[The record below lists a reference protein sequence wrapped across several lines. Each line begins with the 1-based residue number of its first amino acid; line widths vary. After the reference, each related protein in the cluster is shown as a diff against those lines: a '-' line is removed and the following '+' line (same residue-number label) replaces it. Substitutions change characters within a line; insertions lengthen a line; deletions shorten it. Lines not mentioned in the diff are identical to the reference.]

1 MTLISANDPH
11 KVCEWKRQHGNCNA
25 MLKHR
30 LKSYQQ
36 WCPQSKCVS
45 VLLSSPIVLLTPVA
59 IYQQQQQQQHQ
70 VVWYC
75 CEFIHWIAFTPL
87 DLRQLWCVCVFVY
100 LACTKKGL
108 QIDWSDLNEK
118 KEWMKE
124 RKTRSTFGQSNRK
137 RIIDAINGWL
147 TFRQI
152 GHRPGQTNG
161 LQCWWCWW
169 PIDQQSKPSGAQFN

>member
-87 DLRQLWCVCVFVY
+87 DLRQLWCVCVCVFG
-100 LACTKKGL
+100 LHQKRFADRLIGFKWKKGM
-108 QIDWSDLNEK
+108 N
-118 KEWMKE
+118 E
-124 RKTRSTFGQSNRK
+124 RKENS
-137 RIIDAINGWL
+137 INV
-147 TFRQI
+147 
-152 GHRPGQTNG
+152 
-161 LQCWWCWW
+161 W
-169 PIDQQSKPSGAQFN
+169 PK